1 MKTIFSPS
9 SISLQV
15 WPNLTERFYIK
26 ELDEARQAQ
35 SEEGKAALP
44 RLETL
49 VDKKQTPQERLAA
62 ARWLRMNQSAL
73 PAAITVLMELVFEGD
88 AQFASK
94 ALTELAAINHP
105 EAGKALKNLTKW
117 GSTKH
122 VRERA
127 AILLELRKQDDWL
140 AAQYKQDQNDT
151 HGTFAS
157 FASPASPE
165 MIGNPPIMQAVV
177 GGQGVLAPSH
187 ASSAPLSTGL
197 SSPWQIILHLLRH
210 DEEQTWWLPMLVL
223 LFVTIAEILTLYP
236 DPRYGV
242 MVHIGVLFLLFYSLF
257 HTVDASVR
265 RLTTVLLLIPLI
277 RILSLAL
284 PLLAWPQITWYFAA
298 SVPLF
303 AGMITVI
310 WLEEWQYKEE
320 LGLQFGSLP
329 TQGLITLG
337 GIALGWIE
345 YQILQPNPLISEL
358 TLEAIWLPALILLFC
373 TGLMEELLFRGLL
386 QSAALKILG
395 RQQTLFFGA
404 AFFAVMHIGYASI
417 LDVIFVFTV
426 GWVFAWLVDRTHS
439 IFGVTLAHGL
449 TNIGLFLVWPLL

>member
-1 MKTIFSPS
+1 MKPIFSPS

-15 WPNLTERFYIK
+15 WPNITERFYIK
-26 ELDEARQAQ
+26 ELDEVRQTK
-35 SEEGKAALP
+35 SEEAQAALP

-49 VDKKQTPQERLAA
+49 VDKQEAPQKRLAA
-62 ARWLRMNQSAL
+62 ARWLRLNQAAL
-73 PAAITVLMELVFEGD
+73 PAAITVLMGLVFDGD
-88 AQFASK
+88 ARIASQ
-94 ALTELAAINHP
+94 ALTELAAIDDP
-105 EAGKALKNLTKW
+105 EAAKALRNLTKW
-117 GSTKH
+117 GSTKQI
-122 VRERA
+122 RERA
-127 AILLELRKQDDWL
+127 AVLLELRKQDDWL
-140 AAQYKQDQNDT
+140 SAQNKNDQG
-151 HGTFAS
+151 HASGWFA
-157 FASPASPE
+157 PLASPE
-165 MIGNPPIMQAVV
+165 IMPNSPVLQAAI
-177 GGQGVLAPSH
+177 GGQGVLAPSPLP
-187 ASSAPLSTGL
+187 SAPLSTDI
-197 SSPWQIILHLLRH
+197 SSTWQIILRLLRH
-210 DEEQTWWLPMLVL
+210 DEEQTSWLPAFIL
-223 LFVTIAEILTLYP
+223 LLTTIAEILTLYP

-242 MVHIGVLFLLFYSLF
+242 MVHIAILFLLFYSLF

-265 RLTTVLLLIPLI
+265 RFTTVLLLIPLI

-310 WLEEWQYKEE
+310 WLEKWQYREE

-329 TQGLITLG
+329 SQALITLG

-345 YQILQPNPLISEL
+345 YQILQPEALIPEL
-358 TLEAIWLPALILLFC
+358 TWQAIWLPALILLFC

-386 QSAALKILG
+386 QSAALKVLG

-417 LDVIFVFTV
+417 LDVLFVFAV

-449 TNIGLFLVWPLL
+449 TNIGLFLVWPLMS